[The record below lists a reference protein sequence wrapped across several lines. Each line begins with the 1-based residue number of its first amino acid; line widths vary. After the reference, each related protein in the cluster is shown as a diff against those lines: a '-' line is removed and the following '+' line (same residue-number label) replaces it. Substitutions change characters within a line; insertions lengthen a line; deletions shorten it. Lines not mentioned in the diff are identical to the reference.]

1 MKEPSLAAPSF
12 PQTEKTSP
20 PYGTPSFSSEDSSLT
35 TRSQEAHRL
44 RQEFPL
50 LRANPQLAY
59 LDNAATTQK
68 PEVVLEAETT
78 FYAEACANVHRA
90 IYSLGEAAT
99 EQYEAARRRV
109 AAFIGARPEEVI
121 FTRGTTEGFNL
132 LAHSL
137 GELLAPGDEIILSEM
152 EHHANIVPWQLL
164 AQRRGVVLRFIPL
177 TDEGLLDLA
186 AYEKL
191 LSPRTRLVSVTLV
204 SNVLGTINPV
214 SLIGKWA
221 HDAGVV
227 C

>member
-1 MKEPSLAAPSF
+1 MKQPFVAPKGTPLSSDFQGGPAPILSSPSIALPQKDGISFAASSV

-137 GELLAPGDEIILSEM
+137 GELLAPGDEIILS
-152 EHHANIVPWQLL
+152 
-164 AQRRGVVLRFIPL
+164 
-177 TDEGLLDLA
+177 
-186 AYEKL
+186 
-191 LSPRTRLVSVTLV
+191 
-204 SNVLGTINPV
+204 
-214 SLIGKWA
+214 
-221 HDAGVV
+221 
-227 C
+227 